1 MAKRKPHVGYE
12 KKHNPKATLGKK
24 ERSYLSSII
33 ISNGNMHKV
42 SLTEKI
48 IKFIIYIALRIVI
61 RPKHWKDP
69 KKNYEIIDRTYTRI
83 MSADFIYIPSS
94 IAFYIIMAF
103 MPIMS
108 LIMALDN
115 VGFIRDLMHVPGSDT
130 YDPTTHAFLGDET
143 YVEVILGKF
152 IPGIA
157 DLLKQVKGATT
168 GNQNMAAEVGA
179 WAAII
184 LSLFV
189 STWIA
194 AGGFAKLV
202 FTQSHIYGHKY
213 VGGYWMNKLKGLSM
227 VISFTLYLLI
237 ALTINVGFE
246 HFMNAMN
253 WDDSTKSGVRYLF
266 LAVGLFFLIFIGF
279 IILYRFSPRY
289 KTKIRWI
296 IPGAMTSTI
305 PTAGFLILFG
315 SISSLWSYGRFGS
328 LGTIMYIGMGS
339 LIITYFIF
347 VGILVNSS
355 YHNTHIGKVE
365 KKWTF
370 SKK

>member
-1 MAKRKPHVGYE
+1 MSKKPHVGYE
-12 KKHNPKATLGKK
+12 KRHHLHKTKATLGKK
-24 ERSYLSSII
+24 EKGYLSSII
-33 ISNGNMHKV
+33 ISGGVNKV
-42 SLTEKI
+42 SIAEKI
-48 IKFIIYIALRIVI
+48 IKFIIYIALRLVI

-69 KKNYEIIDRTYTRI
+69 KKNYEIIDRTYSRI

-115 VGFIRDLMHVPGSDT
+115 IGFIRDLMHVPGT
-130 YDPTTHAFLGDET
+130 GTGANNPEET

-152 IPGIA
+152 IPGIK
-157 DLLKQVKGATT
+157 DLLGQIKGATT
-168 GNQNMAAEVGA
+168 GDQTMAAEVGA
-179 WAAII
+179 WAAIV
-184 LSLFV
+184 LSLFI

-202 FTQSHIYGHKY
+202 FTQSYIYQHKY
-213 VGGYWMNKLKGLSM
+213 VGGYWMNKIKGLSM
-227 VISFTLYLLI
+227 VVSFTLYLLI
-237 ALTINVGFE
+237 ALTINIGFE
-246 HFMNAMN
+246 HLMNYWN
-253 WDDSTKSGVRYLF
+253 LTTTTKDILRYVF
-266 LAVGLFFLIFIGF
+266 LSFGLFFLIFIGF
-279 IILYRFSPRY
+279 IILYRFSPRF

-315 SISSLWSYGRFGS
+315 SISSLWSYGKFGS
-328 LGTIMYIGMGS
+328 IGTIMYIGMGA
-339 LIITYFIF
+339 LMITYFIF

-370 SKK
+370 SRK